1 MGKYTNLV
9 GQKFGRLTVMEE
21 NGRNKNGGVLW
32 LCKCD
37 CENGKNVIAVSADL
51 KNGHTQS
58 CGCLNKEKDAIN
70 AREKAEIEC
79 LENLDIKNRKE
90 DV

>member
-32 LCKCD
+32 LCKC
-37 CENGKNVIAVSADL
+37 NVS
-51 KNGHTQS
+51 
-58 CGCLNKEKDAIN
+58 
-70 AREKAEIEC
+70 
-79 LENLDIKNRKE
+79 
-90 DV
+90 